1 MPPRGS
7 RSSSASK
14 TARRS
19 GGNRSGSKSPSG
31 KGKPVNRSGGTA
43 NGTKG
48 SSGGAGAASGAA
60 VPAASPSTGSTT
72 PPQPATAPP
81 RSREATTSQRSGPR
95 TTRLVV
101 RHIDPRSA
109 LRVSALFYLSLSVA
123 LFVAA
128 TLLWLGANAI
138 GLVGNIEAFMD
149 EVGFT
154 DFQLRAGQFLKAS
167 LITAVVFTVAGSLAN
182 FLMAVLYNLIS
193 ETVGG
198 VSVVLGDD
206 RPHQKS

>member
-1 MPPRGS
+1 M
-7 RSSSASK
+7 
-14 TARRS
+14 
-19 GGNRSGSKSPSG
+19 
-31 KGKPVNRSGGTA
+31 
-43 NGTKG
+43 
-48 SSGGAGAASGAA
+48 
-60 VPAASPSTGSTT
+60 
-72 PPQPATAPP
+72 
-81 RSREATTSQRSGPR
+81 
-95 TTRLVV
+95 V